1 FLCLTAHWIDER
13 WKLGNLLLDFA
24 PFPVPHTAAN
34 AADLIRRALQELGI
48 ENKVSACVTDN
59 TASAYNISKIL
70 GQHMAPASFFQGRC
84 AAHLINLVVKHGLD
98 DAGRD
103 EIFNKCR
110 TFVTYVHR
118 SKPIEAVLIAACENA
133 GIKYKIPPTVMD
145 VRWNSILA
153 QLLSLQRLEPALRIM
168 FAERAHAESAWSEP
182 VWVAIRDIVKILA
195 VFRDVSEHLQ
205 GRSFPTMS
213 TAAQGFVLMT
223 QELKDLQASATLS
236 TWGIEII
243 KLFQTR
249 LTEYRH
255 HMIDTNVVLWA
266 TILDPSMKAEVIV
279 QDRVHR
285 LYDVTSSMAS
295 HLEAHYPTPTQGSN
309 QLLPTRPGNQ
319 PISGYQKRL
328 QKFVAEKES
337 TAIPPRKQLEMYMAE
352 PTIATMSPSDALTF
366 WAANEGRFPS
376 LAAMARDILAI
387 PATSVPSEAAFSRG
401 GELVTKRRNRL
412 AGSTVTAIMC
422 LDS

>member
-1 FLCLTAHWIDER
+1 
-13 WKLGNLLLDFA
+13 
-24 PFPVPHTAAN
+24 
-34 AADLIRRALQELGI
+34 
-48 ENKVSACVTDN
+48 
-59 TASAYNISKIL
+59 
-70 GQHMAPASFFQGRC
+70 
-84 AAHLINLVVKHGLD
+84 
-98 DAGRD
+98 
-103 EIFNKCR
+103 
-110 TFVTYVHR
+110 
-118 SKPIEAVLIAACENA
+118 
-133 GIKYKIPPTVMD
+133 
-145 VRWNSILA
+145 
-153 QLLSLQRLEPALRIM
+153 
-168 FAERAHAESAWSEP
+168 
-182 VWVAIRDIVKILA
+182 VAIRDIVKILA

-422 LDS
+422 LDSWLEAGFTVSTQ